1 MATKDSV
8 PLDQPIPLFLSV
20 QTEEPEQPGIG
31 KAWDGAAISSRIL
44 TTSILVVTAAAIVFA
59 NLVGNPIALLA
70 NATASLVGTSASR
83 DETPSR
89 PTIQST
95 ADAQALPPTASE
107 APTGEEITA
116 AFKSAL
122 QSQTEIR
129 EPPAETLLKQFQ
141 AWAAEKDSQAQAR
154 PEQSVQDARAEVQ
167 DARAEVQDD
176 QAQAVQNDQTQAV
189 QNARAQVRPVQRHR
203 HVKPVHNAQAETRP
217 EHNARAKV
225 RPVQNARA
233 QMRREQNARVQVRP
247 VQNTQAQVQPVQNAQ
262 PPWPLLSTG
271 WLNLN

>member
-31 KAWDGAAISSRIL
+31 KAWDRAAISFRIL

-59 NLVGNPIALLA
+59 ILVGNPIALLA
-70 NATASLVGTSASR
+70 NVTASLVGTSASQ
-83 DETPSR
+83 DDTQSM

-107 APTGEEITA
+107 APTGEEIAA
-116 AFKSAL
+116 AFKNAV
-122 QSQTEIR
+122 QSETEIR
-129 EPPAETLLKQFQ
+129 EPPAEALLKQFQ
-141 AWAAEKDSQAQAR
+141 AWAAEEDSQAQVR
-154 PEQSVQDARAEVQ
+154 PEQSVQDAQAQ
-167 DARAEVQDD
+167 AQVQDD
-176 QAQAVQNDQTQAV
+176 QAQAV
-189 QNARAQVRPVQRHR
+189 QNARAQVRPVQKHR
-203 HVKPVHNAQAETRP
+203 HVKPAHNAQAEIRP
-217 EHNARAKV
+217 EHNARAIV
-225 RPVQNARA
+225 RPVQNARV
-233 QMRREQNARVQVRP
+233 QMRREQNAPVQVRP

-262 PPWPLLSTG
+262 PPWPLPSAG

>member
-31 KAWDGAAISSRIL
+31 KAWDRAAISSRIL

-59 NLVGNPIALLA
+59 ILVGNPIALLA
-70 NATASLVGTSASR
+70 NVTASLVGTSASQ
-83 DETPSR
+83 DDTQSM

-107 APTGEEITA
+107 APTGEEIAA
-116 AFKSAL
+116 AFKNAF
-122 QSQTEIR
+122 QSEAEIR
-129 EPPAETLLKQFQ
+129 EPPAEALLKQFQ
-141 AWAAEKDSQAQAR
+141 AWAAEEDSQAQVR
-154 PEQSVQDARAEVQ
+154 PEQSVQDAQAQ
-167 DARAEVQDD
+167 AQAQVQDD
-176 QAQAVQNDQTQAV
+176 QAQAV
-189 QNARAQVRPVQRHR
+189 QNARAQVRPVQKHR
-203 HVKPVHNAQAETRP
+203 HVKPAHNAQAEIRP
-217 EHNARAKV
+217 EHKSRATV
-225 RPVQNARA
+225 RPVQNARV
-233 QMRREQNARVQVRP
+233 QMRREQNAPVQVRP

-262 PPWPLLSTG
+262 PLWPLPSAG

>member
-1 MATKDSV
+1 MATKDGV
-8 PLDQPIPLFLSV
+8 PLDQPVPLFLSD

-31 KAWDGAAISSRIL
+31 KARDRAAISSRIL

-59 NLVGNPIALLA
+59 ILVGNPIALLS
-70 NATASLVGTSASR
+70 NATASLVGTSASQ
-83 DETPSR
+83 DETQSM

-116 AFKSAL
+116 AFKSAS
-122 QSQTEIR
+122 QSETEIR
-129 EPPAETLLKQFQ
+129 EPPAEALLRQFQ
-141 AWAAEKDSQAQAR
+141 AWAAEEDSQAQAR
-154 PEQSVQDARAEVQ
+154 REQSVQDARAQ
-167 DARAEVQDD
+167 VQDD
-176 QAQAVQNDQTQAV
+176 QAQAV

-203 HVKPVHNAQAETRP
+203 HVKPVHNAQAEIRP